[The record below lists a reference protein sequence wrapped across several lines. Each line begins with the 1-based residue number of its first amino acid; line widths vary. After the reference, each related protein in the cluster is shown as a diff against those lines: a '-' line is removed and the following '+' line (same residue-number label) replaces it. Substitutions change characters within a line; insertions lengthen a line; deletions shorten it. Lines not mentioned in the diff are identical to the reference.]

1 MANLTSDDISRE
13 VAGRTVPTLF
23 AATVAERADATALR
37 WQITTEA
44 WDGWTWAQY
53 ADRACRF
60 AASLAQ
66 LGIGRG
72 DRIVLM
78 IRNRAEFHVADM
90 GALLV
95 GATPV
100 SIYNSSA
107 PDQVRYLAGHCD
119 AKLAVVEDL
128 AVLERIIKVR
138 ADLPELRHVVVIDDP
153 HELAEAGTHR
163 WVDLLGAG
171 PVDLESAAHVASP
184 DDLATIVYTS
194 GTTGPPKGAMLTHA
208 NLAWLD
214 ASGTKV
220 MPIDLPG
227 AKFISYLPMAHVLER
242 LLSHYM
248 HVGHGTEVT
257 TCPDP
262 GLLAAYL
269 GQVRPTVF
277 VGVPR
282 VWEKLYA
289 GIWAM
294 AGADPERAAD
304 FGRAV
309 AAGKARERARVEGR
323 ELTDDERAAWERAEA
338 EAFSLVR
345 MLVGLDECQIAV
357 TGAAPIAPE
366 TFDFFRALGIPLS
379 EGYGMTESSG
389 VITNEYVD
397 PRPGSVGRA
406 LPGVELRIADDGEV
420 LARGGNVFPGYLH
433 DPEKTAETVDDEG
446 WLHTGDVG
454 TLDDEGYLRI
464 VDRKKELIITA
475 GGKNISPANIEAALK
490 EHPLIGQVAVIGD
503 NRPFLSALVVLDPD
517 VSPGWAASHGIE
529 DTDLAALAAHP
540 EVRAELDRFVAEANA
555 RYSRVEPIKRST
567 ILGEEWQP
575 DSVEL
580 TPTMKLKR
588 RGIAEKYADHITEL
602 YT

>member
-128 AVLERIIKVR
+128 AFLERIIKVR

-227 AKFISYLPMAHVLER
+227 ARFISYLPMAHVLER

-555 RYSRVEPIKRST
+555 RFSRVEQIKRYT